1 MNNKWTEAAE
11 KRIAEIN
18 AETQKLDDLD
28 EVIKGIVKLTLISQI
43 VKALP
48 SNIKAILTKYGYIE
62 E

>member
-11 KRIAEIN
+11 KRMAEIN
-18 AETQKLDDLD
+18 AETEKLADLD
-28 EVIKGIVKLTLISQI
+28 AVIKGIMKLTLVSQI